1 MTDQTAIKPSVGT
14 IVTSTALTTLLA
26 GGAAAG
32 AVAMTI
38 PHPQRE
44 NYVVSNQEQYRPSHS
59 VAVEIHDR
67 DGVLNAEDQR
77 RLLSNTDNIEVAQV
91 VKQVHYIVFAP
102 MMRT

>member
-1 MTDQTAIKPSVGT
+1 MTDQSAIKPSVGT
-14 IVTSTALTTLLA
+14 IVTSTALATLLA

-77 RLLSNTDNIEVAQV
+77 RVWYRGSTASWRSVSTPSTSVCI
-91 VKQVHYIVFAP
+91 
-102 MMRT
+102 R